1 MRNPFPYWRCIGDGS
16 LAQSPNGCN
25 SRPTAHLRNAQRSLE
40 WILHFRSRSAS
51 PGVGLGATYGSIT
64 LGIVVGVLVSVAYTL
79 WRRRA
84 GR

>member
-1 MRNPFPYWRCIGDGS
+1 M
-16 LAQSPNGCN
+16 
-25 SRPTAHLRNAQRSLE
+25 
-40 WILHFRSRSAS
+40 HFRSRSAS